1 MGKTATLKKKAHAK
15 KAARATTTR
24 RTMFVGKYSA
34 KALQGISQ
42 LRGTT
47 GIRGSYVMATK
58 VKGIM
63 NDFDISV
70 PIWSSALHMSAA
82 ALEKRISKKTKFDP
96 LEMDRVLAVQQVLE
110 RGMEVF
116 EDADDLEEWL
126 KEKHALLGNERPMD
140 LLGSTWGIGQVL
152 MELGRIE
159 HGVY

>member
-1 MGKTATLKKKAHAK
+1 MGKTATLKKKTSAK
-15 KAARATTTR
+15 KATRAATARK
-24 RTMFVGKYSA
+24 TMFVGKFST

-42 LRGTT
+42 LRGATW
-47 GIRGSYVMATK
+47 ISGSYTMATK

-70 PIWSSALHMSAA
+70 PIWSGALHMSAA
-82 ALEKRISKKTKFDP
+82 TLERRIAEKTKFDP
-96 LEMDRVLAVQQVLE
+96 LEMDRLFAVQQVLE

-140 LLGSTWGIGQVL
+140 LLGSTPGIGLVL